1 MPAVL
6 SVGAYAKAPTRARF
20 RVTVTGTD
28 QLSWSYRYP
37 QPETRTCHGQER
49 VGNGSQTVRYS
60 TAHPV
65 TISARAAS
73 GQPKLGPGP
82 MDSARF
88 PVDATITRQSTVT
101 GCPSNEPQDP
111 PDCGTKQFSILGN
124 LRYLDVGRLGL
135 FSIAASA
142 VHPFHNCPNLAGEVG
157 VNDPVGVGI
166 RAARARL
173 SEKKLLRGR
182 KRSFVVTG
190 TGSEQDRTALFQSRW
205 TAHFRRLRR

>member
-1 MPAVL
+1 LAVL
-6 SVGAYAKAPTRARF
+6 AAGVSARGPERARF

-28 QLSWSYRYP
+28 QASWSYRYP
-37 QPETRTCHGQER
+37 EPATRSCNGQDR

-65 TISARAAS
+65 TISARSAS

-88 PVDATITRQSTVT
+88 PVAATITRQSTVT
-101 GCPSNEPQDP
+101 GCVSNEPQDP
-111 PDCGTKQFSILGN
+111 PDCGTKQFSIPGN
-124 LRYLDVGRLGL
+124 LRYLDVARLGL

-142 VHPFHNCPNLAGEVG
+142 VHPFQNCPNFNGEVG
-157 VNDPVGVGI
+157 VNDPVGVGV

-182 KRSFVVTG
+182 KRSFDVTG
-190 TGSEQDRTALFQSRW
+190 TGSERDRTVLFQSSW
-205 TAHFRRLRR
+205 KAHFRRLR